1 MKRLQWA
8 SVLGFACIAGLP
20 AVALTANAATGASA
34 NNATKAANSAKSTS
48 LRMPAALLNKAVSQ
62 QMLAERITRT
72 YCMIGQGVL
81 AERAKHQQDSDMRK
95 FEQQLKELQTTAT
108 TAEIRDNYALLEQL
122 WDDFKAI
129 NSKKA
134 TQEQAKQLAELNEE
148 LAWIAEKG
156 ATLLQEHIRL
166 PRSEAIVLAGRARTL
181 TQRMAKLYFF
191 RSWGLRAEV
200 IAKDLKT
207 AEAEYL
213 ATMRRLVTL
222 PQNNAASRQELALTD
237 QQWLFF
243 SEALAKLGT
252 REERGVHMDNVAKIS
267 DNLLVTLDQLGM
279 IFEESGR

>member
-20 AVALTANAATGASA
+20 AVALTATAATGASA

>member
-20 AVALTANAATGASA
+20 AVALTATAATGASA
-34 NNATKAANSAKSTS
+34 NNATKAANSAKSTP

-81 AERAKHQQDSDMRK
+81 AERAKHQQDGDMRK

-267 DNLLVTLDQLGM
+267 DNLLVTLDQLGL

>member
-20 AVALTANAATGASA
+20 AVALTATAATGASA
-34 NNATKAANSAKSTS
+34 NNATNSAKSTP

-81 AERAKHQQDSDMRK
+81 AERAKHQQDGDMRK

>member
-20 AVALTANAATGASA
+20 AVALTATAATGASA
-34 NNATKAANSAKSTS
+34 NNATKTANSAKSTP

>member
-1 MKRLQWA
+1 
-8 SVLGFACIAGLP
+8 
-20 AVALTANAATGASA
+20 
-34 NNATKAANSAKSTS
+34 
-48 LRMPAALLNKAVSQ
+48 MPAALLNKAVSQ

-81 AERAKHQQDSDMRK
+81 AERAKHQQDGDMRK

-200 IAKDLKT
+200 IAKDLRT

>member
-20 AVALTANAATGASA
+20 AVALTATAATGASA
-34 NNATKAANSAKSTS
+34 NNATKAANSAKSTP

-81 AERAKHQQDSDMRK
+81 AERAKHQQDGDMRK

-237 QQWLFF
+237 QQWLFC
-243 SEALAKLGT
+243 SEARAKLGT

>member
-20 AVALTANAATGASA
+20 AVALTATAATGASA
-34 NNATKAANSAKSTS
+34 NNAPKAANSAKSTP

-81 AERAKHQQDSDMRK
+81 AERAKHQQDGDMRK

-252 REERGVHMDNVAKIS
+252 REERGRRSWRA
-267 DNLLVTLDQLGM
+267 
-279 IFEESGR
+279 

>member
-20 AVALTANAATGASA
+20 AVALTATAATGASA
-34 NNATKAANSAKSTS
+34 NNATKAANSAKSTP

-81 AERAKHQQDSDMRK
+81 AERAKHQQDGDMRK

>member
-34 NNATKAANSAKSTS
+34 NNATKAANSAKSTP

-81 AERAKHQQDSDMRK
+81 AERAKHQQDGDMRK

>member
-20 AVALTANAATGASA
+20 AVALTATAATGASA
-34 NNATKAANSAKSTS
+34 NNATKAANSAKSTP

>member
-20 AVALTANAATGASA
+20 AVALTATAATGASA
-34 NNATKAANSAKSTS
+34 NNATKATNSAKSTP

-81 AERAKHQQDSDMRK
+81 AERAKHQQDGDMRK

>member
-1 MKRLQWA
+1 
-8 SVLGFACIAGLP
+8 
-20 AVALTANAATGASA
+20 
-34 NNATKAANSAKSTS
+34 
-48 LRMPAALLNKAVSQ
+48 
-62 QMLAERITRT
+62 MLAERITRT

-81 AERAKHQQDSDMRK
+81 AERAKYQQDGDMRK
-95 FEQQLKELQTTAT
+95 FDQQLKELQTTAP
-108 TAEIRDNYALLEQL
+108 TAEIKDNYALLEQL
-122 WDDFKAI
+122 WDDFKSISA
-129 NSKKA
+129 KKA
-134 TQEQAKQLAELNEE
+134 TPEQAMKLAELNEE

-156 ATLLQEHIRL
+156 ATLIQDHIRL

-213 ATMRRLVTL
+213 TAMRRLVTL

-252 REERGVHMDNVAKIS
+252 REERAVHMDNVAKIS
-267 DNLLVTLDQLGM
+267 DNLLVTLDHLGM
-279 IFEESGR
+279 IFEEDRR